1 MFTDQLPAFVDSAI
15 GGVSWLAGW
24 MEIPGLQGGSIALIM
39 AGLLVL
45 GLFMGH
51 PLAFVLG
58 GTAVLGAFIA
68 GKPMVL
74 GITINRIFG
83 DVLDNFTLIAIPLFV
98 LMARFLSDSGVT
110 DKMFEALRHLMA
122 NVRGGLGL
130 AVVFISILLAAT
142 TGIIGASITVM
153 GVMALK
159 PMLNYGYDKRLTT
172 GLIGAS
178 GCLGI
183 LIPPSIMLIL
193 MASYA
198 PGLSVGELFAGAMIP
213 GVLLGFVYGIYVYLV
228 AVIRPDLAPR
238 VAVVDQIPRAQMWR
252 MLVIEAV
259 PPLILILGILGS
271 MLFGI
276 ATATEASAIGA
287 LLALLIVI
295 MRGRFTLANFYGA
308 FLETG
313 RTSAMILFIVVG
325 ATAFTGV
332 FNITGGLS
340 ATQGLIRGLASDP
353 GTLLVVMLAAVFVL
367 GMFLDWTGIVL
378 LCFPI
383 FLPIVA
389 ELSIDPLWFVVLMA
403 VVLQTSFLSPP
414 FGYAL
419 FYMRA
424 ISPPDISTGDIIR
437 GVIPF
442 IVMVLIMCGLIVW
455 FPALVTWLPEKL
467 YNN

>member
-1 MFTDQLPAFVDSAI
+1 MFAEFNNSAI
-15 GGVSWLAGW
+15 AAINWAGGFLAV
-24 MEIPGLQGGSIALIM
+24 PGITGQGIALVM
-39 AGLLVL
+39 GGLLVL

-74 GITINRIFG
+74 GIVINRIFG

-110 DKMFEALRHLMA
+110 DKMFEALRLLMA
-122 NVRGGLGL
+122 RVTGGIGL

-159 PMLNYGYDKRLTT
+159 PMLQYGYHKQLTT
-172 GLIGAS
+172 GLIAAS

-198 PGLSVGELFAGAMIP
+198 PGLSVGELFAGAMVP
-213 GVLLGFVYGIYVYLV
+213 GVLLGLFFGTYVFFL
-228 AVIRPDLAPR
+228 ALIRPDLAPKVSLEER
-238 VAVVDQIPRAQMWR
+238 IPRGELWK
-252 MLVIEAV
+252 MLLLEAV
-259 PPLILILGILGS
+259 PPLVLILGILGS
-271 MLFGI
+271 MLSGV

-287 LLALLIVI
+287 GLALLIVI
-295 MRGRFTLANFYGA
+295 MRGRFTLENFYGA

-332 FNITGGLS
+332 FNITGGLT
-340 ATQGLIRGLASDP
+340 ATQDLIRGMVADP
-353 GTLLVVMLAAVFVL
+353 HMLVLVMLVSVFIL

-383 FLPIVA
+383 FLPIVT
-389 ELSIDPLWFVVLMA
+389 EMGINPLWFVILMA

-424 ISPPDISTGDIIR
+424 IAPPGITMGDIIK

-442 IVMVLIMCGLIVW
+442 ILLIVLMCVLMIF
-455 FPALVTWLPEKL
+455 FPPLVTWLPDTL
-467 YNN
+467 YR

>member
-1 MFTDQLPAFVDSAI
+1 MS
-15 GGVSWLAGW
+15 
-24 MEIPGLQGGSIALIM
+24 
-39 AGLLVL
+39 GLLLL

-74 GITINRIFG
+74 GIVINRIFG
-83 DVLDNFTLIAIPLFV
+83 EVLDNYVLIAIPLFV

-122 NVRGGLGL
+122 RVTGGLGL

-153 GVMALK
+153 GMMALK
-159 PMLNYGYDKRLTT
+159 PMLQYGYDKKLAT
-172 GLIGAS
+172 GLIASS

-193 MASYA
+193 MAPYA
-198 PGLSVGELFAGAMIP
+198 PGLSVGQLFAGAMMP
-213 GVLLGFVYGIYVYLV
+213 GVLLGLMYAIYVATIAWL
-228 AVIRPDLAPR
+228 RPEWAPPIK
-238 VAVVDQIPRAQMWR
+238 DEEQISRAAMWR
-252 MLVIEAV
+252 LLIVEAI
-259 PPLILILGILGS
+259 PPLVLILGILGS
-271 MLFGI
+271 LLAGI

-287 LLALLIVI
+287 VLALLIVI
-295 MRGRFTLANFYGA
+295 SRGRFEWATFYSA
-308 FLETG
+308 LLETG

-332 FNITGGLS
+332 INITGGLRAS
-340 ATQGLIRGLASDP
+340 QDLMRGLAGDP
-353 GTLLVVMLAAVFVL
+353 YTLVAMMLVVVFVL
-367 GMFLDWTGIVL
+367 GMFMDWTGIVL

-383 FLPIVA
+383 FLPLAA
-389 ELSIDPLWFVVLMA
+389 EMGIDTLWFVVLMA
-403 VVLQTSFLSPP
+403 VVLQNSFLAPR

-424 ISPPDISTGDIIR
+424 MSPPIVTTADIIS
-437 GVIPF
+437 GVLPF
-442 IVMVLIMCGLIVW
+442 IGLIVLMCILVII
-455 FPALVTWLPEKL
+455 FPALVTWLPSTL
-467 YNN
+467 YGG

>member
-1 MFTDQLPAFVDSAI
+1 MSGEF
-15 GGVSWLAGW
+15 
-24 MEIPGLQGGSIALIM
+24 IALIM
-39 AGLLVL
+39 GGLLIL

-58 GTAVLGAFIA
+58 GTAVLGALIA

-74 GITINRIFG
+74 GIVINRIFG
-83 DVLDNFTLIAIPLFV
+83 DVLDNYVLIAIPLFV

-110 DKMFEALRHLMA
+110 DRMFEALRLLLA
-122 NVRGGLGL
+122 RVSGGLGL

-159 PMLNYGYDKRLTT
+159 PMLNYGYSKRFTT
-172 GLIGAS
+172 GVIASS

-193 MASYA
+193 MSSNSD
-198 PGLSVGELFAGAMIP
+198 LSVGELFAGALVP
-213 GVLLGFVYGIYVYLV
+213 GTLLGLMYAAYVAIL
-228 AVIRPDLAPR
+228 AFFRPDIAPAVKNEER
-238 VAVVDQIPRAQMWR
+238 VERGTLIR
-252 MLVIEAV
+252 MLLVEAL
-259 PPLILILGILGS
+259 PPLVLILGILGS
-271 MLFGI
+271 MLAGI

-287 LLALLIVI
+287 ALALGIVVI
-295 MRGRFTLANFYGA
+295 RGRFQRDTFIGA
-308 FLETG
+308 LRETG

-325 ATAFTGV
+325 ASAFTGV
-332 FNITGGLS
+332 FNITGGLR
-340 ATQGLIRGLASDP
+340 ATQELIRALEMEP
-353 GTLLVVMLAAVFVL
+353 WMLITMMMMIVFVL

-378 LCFPI
+378 LSFPI
-383 FLPIVA
+383 FLPIVGEMEV
-389 ELSIDPLWFVVLMA
+389 ELLWFVVLMA

-424 ISPPDISTGDIIR
+424 LAPPEVRIGDIII
-437 GVIPF
+437 GVLPF
-442 IVMVLIMCGLIVW
+442 IGLIIVMALAISF
-455 FPALVTWLPEKL
+455 FPGLVTWLPEVL
-467 YNN
+467 YQ

>member
-1 MFTDQLPAFVDSAI
+1 MS
-15 GGVSWLAGW
+15 GE
-24 MEIPGLQGGSIALIM
+24 MIALVM
-39 AGLLVL
+39 SGLLLL

-51 PLAFVLG
+51 PLALVLG

-68 GKPMVL
+68 DRPQVL
-74 GITINRIFG
+74 NIVISRVFG
-83 DVLDNFTLIAIPLFV
+83 DVLDNYVLIAIPLFV

-110 DKMFEALRHLMA
+110 DRMFEALRHLMA
-122 NVRGGLGL
+122 RVKGGLGL

-153 GVMALK
+153 GVMALR
-159 PMLNYGYDKRLTT
+159 PMLQYGYDKRLAT

-198 PGLSVGELFAGAMIP
+198 PGLSVGQLFAGAMVP
-213 GVLLGFVYGIYVYLV
+213 GLLLGVFYAIYV
-228 AVIRPDLAPR
+228 AVIARIRPDWAPPVR
-238 VAVVDQIPRAQMWR
+238 EEEALSRAAMWK
-252 MLVIEAV
+252 LLLIEAV
-259 PPLILILGILGS
+259 PPLVLILGILGS
-271 MLFGI
+271 LLAGI

-287 LLALLIVI
+287 GLALLIVI
-295 MRGRFTLANFYGA
+295 ARGRFQWATFYSA
-308 FLETG
+308 LLETG

-332 FNITGGLS
+332 FNITGGLRAS
-340 ATQGLIRGLASDP
+340 QDLIRGLADDP
-353 GTLLVVMLAAVFVL
+353 YTLIAVMLLVVFIL

-378 LCFPI
+378 LSFPI
-383 FLPIVA
+383 FLPLVN
-389 ELSIDPLWFVVLMA
+389 EMGVDPLWFVVLMA

-424 ISPPDISTGDIIR
+424 IAPPEVKTGDIIV
-437 GVIPF
+437 GVLPF
-442 IVMVLIMCGLIVW
+442 IVMVLLMCAAMIL
-455 FPALVTWLPEKL
+455 FPTLVTWLPAAL
-467 YNN
+467 YG

>member
-1 MFTDQLPAFVDSAI
+1 MSGEA
-15 GGVSWLAGW
+15 
-24 MEIPGLQGGSIALIM
+24 IALIM
-39 AGLLVL
+39 SGLLLL

-58 GTAVLGAFIA
+58 GTAVLGAVIA

-74 GITINRIFG
+74 GIVVNRIFG
-83 DVLDNFTLIAIPLFV
+83 DVLDNYVLIAIPLFV

-122 NVRGGLGL
+122 RVTGGLGL

-153 GVMALK
+153 GMMALK
-159 PMLNYGYDKRLTT
+159 PMLQYGYDKKLAT
-172 GLIGAS
+172 GLIASS

-198 PGLSVGELFAGAMIP
+198 PGLSVGQLFAGAMMP
-213 GVLLGFVYGIYVYLV
+213 GVLLGLMYAIYVAAIAWLK
-228 AVIRPDLAPR
+228 PEWAPP
-238 VAVVDQIPRAQMWR
+238 VKDEEQISRAAMWR
-252 MLVIEAV
+252 LLVVEAV
-259 PPLILILGILGS
+259 PPLVLILGILGS
-271 MLFGI
+271 LLAGI

-287 LLALLIVI
+287 VLALLIVI
-295 MRGRFTLANFYGA
+295 SRGRFEWATFYSA
-308 FLETG
+308 LLETG

-332 FNITGGLS
+332 FNITGGLRAS
-340 ATQGLIRGLASDP
+340 QELIRGLAEDP
-353 GTLLVVMLAAVFVL
+353 YMLVAMMLVVVFIL

-378 LCFPI
+378 LSFPI
-383 FLPIVA
+383 FLPLVNEMGIN
-389 ELSIDPLWFVVLMA
+389 PLWFVILMA

-424 ISPPDISTGDIIR
+424 IAPDDVSTGDIIR
-437 GVIPF
+437 GVFPF
-442 IVMVLIMCGLIVW
+442 ILLIIAMCVMIIL
-455 FPALVTWLPEKL
+455 FPSLVTWLPGKL
-467 YNN
+467 YGG

>member
-1 MFTDQLPAFVDSAI
+1 MSGET
-15 GGVSWLAGW
+15 
-24 MEIPGLQGGSIALIM
+24 IALIM
-39 AGLLVL
+39 SGLLLL

-51 PLAFVLG
+51 PLAMVLG
-58 GTAVLGAFIA
+58 GTAVLGAVIA

-74 GITINRIFG
+74 GIVINRIFG
-83 DVLDNFTLIAIPLFV
+83 DVLDNYVLIAIPLFV

-110 DKMFEALRHLMA
+110 DKMFEALRHLMSR
-122 NVRGGLGL
+122 VTGGLGL

-153 GVMALK
+153 GMMALR
-159 PMLNYGYDKRLTT
+159 PMLQYGYDKRLAT
-172 GLIGAS
+172 GLIASS

-198 PGLSVGELFAGAMIP
+198 PGLSVGQLFAGAMIP
-213 GVLLGFVYGIYVYLV
+213 GVVLGLMYAIYV
-228 AVIRPDLAPR
+228 AAIAWFKPEWAPP
-238 VAVVDQIPRAQMWR
+238 VTDEEQISRGAMWR
-252 MLVIEAV
+252 MLIVEAV
-259 PPLILILGILGS
+259 PPLVLILGILGS
-271 MLFGI
+271 LLAGI

-287 LLALLIVI
+287 VLALLIVI
-295 MRGRFTLANFYGA
+295 LRGRFEWRTFYSA
-308 FLETG
+308 LLETG

-332 FNITGGLS
+332 FNITGGLRAS
-340 ATQGLIRGLASDP
+340 QDLIRGLADDP
-353 GTLLVVMLAAVFVL
+353 YTLVAVMLLVVFIL

-378 LCFPI
+378 LSFPI
-383 FLPIVA
+383 FLPLVSEMGI
-389 ELSIDPLWFVVLMA
+389 EPLWFVILMA

-424 ISPPDISTGDIIR
+424 IAPPEVQTTDIIK
-437 GVIPF
+437 GVLPF
-442 IVMVLIMCGLIVW
+442 IGLIILMCAMIIL
-455 FPALVTWLPEKL
+455 FPGLVTWLPATL
-467 YNN
+467 YGG

>member
-1 MFTDQLPAFVDSAI
+1 MSGEMI
-15 GGVSWLAGW
+15 GLV
-24 MEIPGLQGGSIALIM
+24 M

-58 GTAVLGAFIA
+58 GTAVLGALIA

-74 GITINRIFG
+74 GIVINRIFG
-83 DVLDNFTLIAIPLFV
+83 EVLDNYVLIAIPLFV

-110 DKMFEALRHLMA
+110 DKMFEALRLLMA
-122 NVRGGLGL
+122 RVTGGLGL

-153 GVMALK
+153 GVMAIK
-159 PMLNYGYDKRLTT
+159 PMLQYGYSKQLTT
-172 GLIGAS
+172 GVIAAS

-193 MASYA
+193 MSSNSS
-198 PGLSVGELFAGAMIP
+198 LSVGELFAGAMIP
-213 GVLLGFVYGIYVYLV
+213 GVLLGLLYAAYVAAIALV
-228 AVIRPDLAPR
+228 RPDLAP
-238 VAVVDQIPRAQMWR
+238 AVKLEERISRPALLR
-252 MLVIEAV
+252 MLALEAV
-259 PPLILILGILGS
+259 PPLVLIFGILGT
-271 MLFGI
+271 MLMGI

-287 LLALLIVI
+287 ALALLIVI
-295 MRGRFTLANFYGA
+295 ARGRFEWATFGSALR
-308 FLETG
+308 ETA

-332 FNITGGLS
+332 FNITGGLR
-340 ATQGLIRGLASDP
+340 ATQDLMRSLNMEPWLLI
-353 GTLLVVMLAAVFVL
+353 TVMMFIVFVL

-378 LCFPI
+378 LSFPI
-383 FLPIVA
+383 FLPIIN
-389 ELSIDPLWFVVLMA
+389 EMGIDQLWFVVLMA
-403 VVLQTSFLSPP
+403 VVLQTSFLTPP

-424 ISPPDISTGDIIR
+424 LVPKDVRMSDIIL
-437 GVIPF
+437 GVMPF
-442 IVMVLIMCGLIVW
+442 IGLIILMSLAVAI
-455 FPALVTWLPEKL
+455 FPQLVTWLPDTL
-467 YNN
+467 YKSN